1 MKEYDVRLQ
10 VLASDL
16 TSTEKVVMFA
26 ILLKVNWTT
35 FTGQVAVNQI
45 VDMTQIKKR
54 TVQRALKKLI
64 EMEWITRTS
73 KHIERERSTAAQT
86 TVLVHNI
93 KGVSHMTPSV
103 KGDTVGVS
111 HMTLGDVTHDTV
123 ESDTDDTHTISN
135 NINSINNNIEETETH
150 DSSEV
155 DQFCIEGG
163 DIDDFWLYPSSI
175 QDPVIRRQTELYIQ
189 SHPNLDYSERQRLLF
204 PDLANPF
211 FKQH

>member
-16 TSTEKVVMFA
+16 TSTEKLIMLA
-26 ILLKVNWTT
+26 ILLKVDWKT
-35 FTGQVAVNQI
+35 FTGPVAISQI
-45 VDMTQIKKR
+45 VKMTNTKKR
-54 TVQRALKKLI
+54 TGQRAVKKLV
-64 EMEWITRTS
+64 ELKWITRTS
-73 KHIERERSTAAQT
+73 KHIERELSTPALT
-86 TVLVHNI
+86 TVLVDNI
-93 KGVSHMTPSV
+93 KGVSCMTLD
-103 KGDTVGVS
+103 DTSDTRGMS
-111 HMTLGDVTHDTV
+111 SMTLGDDTNDTV
-123 ESDTDDTHTISN
+123 DSVINDTHTISN

-155 DQFCIEGG
+155 DQFCIDGG
-163 DIDDFWLYPSSI
+163 DMDDFWLYPSSI

-189 SHPNLDYSERQRLLF
+189 SHPHLDYSDRQRLLF